1 MNCSRVRTWSS
12 WTYFKGCWE
21 SKYAS
26 SSSLF
31 SFSCAAL
38 ANLAFWLKWSWC
50 NFSILEFT
58 FTLASSPRLSLWLW
72 ASDYEKEGLK
82 RNKWTYLIVD
92 FVKSSSIPKHFVDFI
107 LFPMVLSC
115 VLLYSLVVCS
125 IISTT
130 WWSFLLWLFSGS
142 HWTWRINFRTHWS
155 ILWPRCRINILSNC
169 HNLLLIQTD
178 IIINIHLFFLWL
190 KFKRIDLCLFVNQIL

>member
-1 MNCSRVRTWSS
+1 MNCSRVLTWSS
-12 WTYFKGCWE
+12 WTYFNGCWE

-58 FTLASSPRLSLWLW
+58 FTLASSPRLSRWLW
-72 ASDYEKEGLK
+72 ATDYEKGELK
-82 RNKWTYLIVD
+82 RKKWTYLVVD
-92 FVKSSSIPKHFVDFI
+92 FVKSGSIAEHFVDFI
-107 LFPMVLSC
+107 LFPMVFGC

-125 IISTT
+125 VISTT

-142 HWTWRINFRTHWS
+142 HWAWCINFRAYWS
-155 ILWPRCRINILSNC
+155 VLRLWCWINTLSNR
-169 HNLLLIQTD
+169 NDLLLIQTN
-178 IIINIHLFFLWL
+178 ILINIHLFFVWL
-190 KFKRIDLCLFVNQIL
+190 KFKRIDLCLFVDQIL